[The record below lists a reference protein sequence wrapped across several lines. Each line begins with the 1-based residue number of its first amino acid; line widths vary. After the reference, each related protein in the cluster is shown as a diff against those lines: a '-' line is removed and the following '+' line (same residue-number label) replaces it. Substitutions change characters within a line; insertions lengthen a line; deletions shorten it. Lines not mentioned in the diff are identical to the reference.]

1 MVGSPEWYDRPA
13 SLVENQIRDMWAYAN
28 DSLTTAKALMVGLGD
43 FQLPSLPASPT
54 FQGDLG
60 EDIPTTARPASPS
73 TQSFGTID
81 AFDIPNFE
89 DPASLLVGID
99 DPIDEP
105 PAFNPSI
112 AGLSIPPTPA
122 PIDTSGLPVR
132 PALDGVAIPD
142 APTLAIPTLPSLQDI
157 VIPTFVFPDLPVFD
171 ATAPEFID
179 APPSVV
185 MNWSEPVYESELL
198 DELTAK
204 VRWMLEGGT
213 GIPPIV
219 EQALFDQARMRED
232 QTANK
237 AVSEAFGTWAGR
249 GFDLPPGML
258 VEQVNAAFEQNQ
270 LQVNALS
277 REILTKSAVWE
288 IENLRFA
295 VQQGLALEQLLVTIF
310 NNMAQRVFDAAKYQV
325 ESSLSLFNAQVSL
338 FNSRQS
344 AYTAA
349 ANVYETRL
357 KGELSKL
364 DVFRAEIEGQKA
376 IGEANEQ
383 QVKVYQARLSALAT
397 EVDIYKARME
407 GAKVQADVVRNTLEA
422 YKADISAYAERLNAD
437 KSRFEAYKTQVEA
450 EAAKA
455 GILESES
462 KAFAATVQ
470 AFESKN
476 NIKVQKI
483 RARVEAIQAMVG
495 KYTALIEAERS
506 KVNAQVSVV
515 QANTS
520 AYTAD
525 VGRFTA
531 EVQAN
536 SSEKEL
542 AARLIEAR
550 MRNNIALFEVKIKE
564 YEAAVARIIEIA
576 RLKNEAMKGASVVA
590 AQIGAGAMAGMHVSA
605 SLSGSGSLS
614 GSDSLSISHNHNYE
628 EK

>member
-1 MVGSPEWYDRPA
+1 MVGDPSWYDRPA
-13 SLVENQIRDMWAYAN
+13 SIVEGQIRDMWSYAQ
-28 DSLTTAKALMVGLGD
+28 DSLDTAKSLMGGLGNFD
-43 FQLPSLPASPT
+43 LGPLPVAPT
-54 FQGDLG
+54 FAGDLAEG
-60 EDIPTTARPASPS
+60 VPS
-73 TQSFGTID
+73 TGTPALPGSQSFGTID
-81 AFDIPNFE
+81 AFALPTFE

-99 DPIDEP
+99 DATSEP

-112 AGLSIPPTPA
+112 AGLSIPATPA

-132 PALDGVAIPD
+132 PALDSVVIPD
-142 APTLAIPTLPSLQDI
+142 APTLVMPTMPSLQDI
-157 VIPTFVFPDLPVFD
+157 VIPTFAFPDLPVFD
-171 ATAPEFID
+171 ETAPEFLD

-185 MNWSEPVYESELL
+185 MNWAEPVYESELL
-198 DELTAK
+198 DELTDK

-213 GIPPIV
+213 GIPPII

-232 QTANK
+232 ITAGK

-249 GFDLPPGML
+249 GFELPPGML

-310 NNMAQRVFDAAKYQV
+310 NNMAQRTFDAAKYQV

-338 FNSRQS
+338 FNARQT

-383 QVKVYQARLSALAT
+383 QVKVYQARLSALTT

-407 GAKVQADVVRNTLEA
+407 GARVQADVAKNALEA

-437 KSRFEAYKTQVEA
+437 KSRFEAYKVQVEA
-450 EAAKA
+450 ESAKA

-462 KAFAATVQ
+462 RAFAATVQ

-483 RARVEAIQAMVG
+483 RARVEAIQAMVS
-495 KYTALIEAERS
+495 KYTSLIEAERS
-506 KVNAQVSVV
+506 RVNAQVSVV

-525 VGRFTA
+525 VGRYTA

-536 SSEKEL
+536 SSTQEL

-550 MRNNIALFEVKIKE
+550 MRNNIALFDVKIKE
-564 YEAAVARIIEIA
+564 YEATVTRIIEIA
-576 RLKNEAMKGASVVA
+576 RLKNEAMKGASTVA
-590 AQIGAGAMAGMHVSA
+590 AQIAAGAMAGMHVSA

-614 GSDSLSISHNHNYE
+614 GSDSLSISHNHNYDE
-628 EK
+628 S